1 MIITIDG
8 PAGSGKSTVARQVAS
23 LLQVRFLDT
32 GAMYRAAA
40 LAVRQAGVP
49 ADDRLRVASVVN
61 SLSIEFH
68 GSHLLLNQQD
78 VTSDIRSPEVTAI
91 SSIVAS
97 HPEVREKLV
106 EQQRAIGRMGSLVT
120 EGRDQ
125 GTVVFPDAE
134 FKFFMTADLDARAD
148 RRYRE
153 LVHSGK
159 SAVLEEIRRQLEER
173 DERDRMR
180 EHAPMKP
187 APDAIQI
194 DTSHQTIDEVVQS
207 ILNRVRP

>member
-1 MIITIDG
+1 M
-8 PAGSGKSTVARQVAS
+8 AS

-134 FKFFMTADLDARAD
+134 FKFFMTADL
-148 RRYRE
+148 
-153 LVHSGK
+153 
-159 SAVLEEIRRQLEER
+159 
-173 DERDRMR
+173 
-180 EHAPMKP
+180 
-187 APDAIQI
+187 
-194 DTSHQTIDEVVQS
+194 
-207 ILNRVRP
+207 

>member
-207 ILNRVRP
+207 ILNRVRR

>member
-8 PAGSGKSTVARQVAS
+8 PAGSGKSTVARQVAN

-68 GSHLLLNQQD
+68 GSRLLLNQQD

-97 HPEVREKLV
+97 HPEVRQKLV

-134 FKFFMTADLDARAD
+134 FKFFMTADLDARAE

-153 LVHSGK
+153 LVQAGK
-159 SAVLEEIRRQLEER
+159 SAVLEEIRGQLEER
-173 DERDRMR
+173 DERDRKR

-207 ILNRVRP
+207 ILNRVSH

>member
-8 PAGSGKSTVARQVAS
+8 PAGSGKSTVARRVAS

-207 ILNRVRP
+207 ILNRVRR